1 MARVK
6 SKYRGPRKMMAAMSV
21 ASKIKSKKINKYI
34 YAVHHLLDG
43 RSVKKRR
50 LNPEYAAINMTMG

>member
-1 MARVK
+1 
-6 SKYRGPRKMMAAMSV
+6 MMAAMSV
-21 ASKIKSKKINKYI
+21 ASKIKTKRINKYI

-50 LNPEYAAINMTMG
+50 PNPEYAAINMTMG